1 MLNNKLFFL
10 FFLLIYLSINIFPQL
25 KLRISTDKSSYNYGD
40 VIHIYC
46 NVENTADTSITIVSG
61 DYNSCQAEFSFND
74 YISADWEK
82 CLPLVQQLIFPP
94 HGEKTYTWTI
104 YPKKFGLPNRNGKQ
118 TLIGYFLGG
127 LKDTVY
133 INAPIF
139 NGGELWVGYDSNN
152 IYWVD
157 KLKDSLK
164 VKVIDSLRFNN
175 LNIIDENWELNGS
188 PIDSLFKKFKN
199 DTLFNSVQYN
209 RNIAYDSIYITEV
222 KQITLKPE
230 QFKLYNAYPNPFNPS
245 TTIKYEIPKESNVTL
260 KIFDTLGREVATILN
275 AEKKAG
281 QHEVEWNAKDYAS
294 GIYFYQ
300 IRAGKFV
307 STKKMLLIK

>member
-10 FFLLIYLSINIFPQL
+10 LFLLIFLPINIFPQL
-25 KLRISTDKSSYNYGD
+25 KLRISTDKNSYNYGE

-46 NVENTADTSITIVSG
+46 TVENTTDTSITIISG
-61 DYNSCQAEFSFND
+61 SYNSCQAVFSFND

-94 HGEKTYTWTI
+94 HGEKIYTWTI
-104 YPKKFGLPNRNGKQ
+104 DPERFGLPNRNGKQ

-133 INAPIF
+133 INAPVY
-139 NGGELWVGYDSNN
+139 NGGELWVGYDTNN
-152 IYWVD
+152 IKRIK
-157 KLKDSLK
+157 KLKDSFD
-164 VKVIDSLRFNN
+164 VKVIDSLRYNN
-175 LNIIDENWELNGS
+175 LNIIDENWELSGS
-188 PIDSLFKKFKN
+188 PIDSLFKKFKQ
-199 DTLFNSVQYN
+199 DTVFNSVQYN
-209 RNIAYDSIYITEV
+209 RDIAYDSIYITEV

-245 TTIKYEIPKESNVTL
+245 TTIKYEIPKESNVTI
-260 KIFDTLGREVATILN
+260 KIFDVMGRDVTTLLN
-275 AEKKAG
+275 TEQKAG
-281 QHEVEWNAKDYAS
+281 EHEIEWNAKNFSS

-300 IRAGKFV
+300 IRAKEFV
-307 STKKMLLIK
+307 STKKMLLVK